1 MEEKGRG
8 RKKGRKER
16 RKYREMCRRKKREE
30 GERLIREAGEARTEN
45 KVWEIVNREGRKT
58 KGVDKGIQMREW
70 KEHFMELLGGV
81 EERVLKGKDES
92 ANISSFEQ
100 DQNMMIVKIIN
111 SFGLLS
117 QKKIGMI

>member
-8 RKKGRKER
+8 REKGRKER
-16 RKYREMCRRKKREE
+16 RKNREMCRRKKREE

-70 KEHFMELLGGV
+70 KEHFMELLGRV